1 MKGKILLYGGVFGIL
16 FFGAMLDSP
25 FWQLPLLLLMLSL
38 AVAVKGYRSLD
49 IEKFINERGLMEHGT
64 DLSRIERRREETFRN
79 WVRSPKMGD
88 RF

>member
-1 MKGKILLYGGVFGIL
+1 MKGKVMLYGGVFGIL

-49 IEKFINERGLMEHGT
+49 IEKFINERGFMEHGA
-64 DLSRIERRREETFRN
+64 DLSERISRNREATFDN
-79 WVRSPKMGD
+79 WIRS
-88 RF
+88 

>member
-1 MKGKILLYGGVFGIL
+1 MKGKILLYGGTFGIL

-49 IEKFINERGLMEHGT
+49 IEKFINERGFMEHGT
-64 DLSRIERRREETFRN
+64 DLSERIRRNREATFDN
-79 WVRSPKMGD
+79 WIRS
-88 RF
+88 